1 MLFEQL
7 PATVAPNWQGA
18 SEQVNSVCS
27 QGAALEPALGLAAL
41 ANEGCNLL
49 ETCILKLQGMEG
61 DCGGILLASP
71 IQVVV
76 ITQSTS
82 VLQLFSYFSL
92 FPLHLAFKKIAWE
105 LIGLKR
111 LF

>member
-18 SEQVNSVCS
+18 SKQVNSVCS
-27 QGAALEPALGLAAL
+27 QGEALEPALGLALL
-41 ANEGCNLL
+41 ANQGCNL

-92 FPLHLAFKKIAWE
+92 FSLHLAFKKIAWA
-105 LIGLKR
+105 LIGLER